1 MRHFFWVS
9 AVCKITHLGVK
20 GFPRIHGLIH
30 NELEILN
37 VSCDEVN
44 LNVACHAPFYSTVCV
59 LQNVQEADIRYN
71 YEKKFRRHLMFI
83 HTLFLKTKT
92 KKAKYLL

>member
-1 MRHFFWVS
+1 MKDRIMWHFFWVS
-9 AVCKITHLGVK
+9 AVCKITHLGVR

-37 VSCDEVN
+37 VSYDEVSRGMH
-44 LNVACHAPFYSTVCV
+44 LCV
-59 LQNVQEADIRYN
+59 LQNVQGADIRYN
-71 YEKKFRRHLMFI
+71 YKKKFRRHLMFI

-92 KKAKYLL
+92 KKAKFLL